1 MEKSLTP
8 TQPSKIQEKLKTIKD
23 TIKKTYTKEQA
34 AAMNP
39 LALAYIGDGIFS
51 DLIRKYLLGCGH
63 QNVNFMTKTSIN
75 YVRASAQAQII
86 RVLLPELS
94 ESEERMVKR
103 GRNTASQVPKNAN
116 PSDYRYATGF
126 ETLIGYLFLC
136 GETDRMDELVY
147 KSIAVINHQSSKK

>member
-1 MEKSLTP
+1 MEKSLTLTPEP
-8 TQPSKIQEKLKTIKD
+8 TENLKTIKA
-23 TIKKTYTKEQA
+23 TIDRHYTREQA

-39 LALAYIGDGIFS
+39 LALAYLGDGIYS
-51 DLIRKYLLGCGH
+51 DMIRKYLLGCGH
-63 QNVNFMTKTSIN
+63 QNVNFMTKTAIH

-86 RVLLPELS
+86 RELLPQLTEA
-94 ESEERMVKR
+94 EQRIFKR

-136 GETDRMDELVY
+136 GETERMNALIVQ
-147 KSIAVINHQSSKK
+147 SIAIINQSLN

>member
-1 MEKSLTP
+1 MEKSLTLTPEP
-8 TQPSKIQEKLKTIKD
+8 TENLKTIKA
-23 TIKKTYTKEQA
+23 TIEKSYTIEQA

-39 LALAYIGDGIFS
+39 LALAYLGDGIYS
-51 DLIRKYLLGCGH
+51 DMIRKYLLGCGH
-63 QNVNFMTKTSIN
+63 QNVNFMTKTSIH

-86 RVLLPELS
+86 RELLPQLTEA
-94 ESEERMVKR
+94 EQRIFKR

-136 GETDRMDELVY
+136 GETERMNALIVQ
-147 KSIAVINHQSSKK
+147 SIAIINQSLN

>member
-1 MEKSLTP
+1 MEKSLTLTPEP
-8 TQPSKIQEKLKTIKD
+8 TENLKTIKA
-23 TIKKTYTKEQA
+23 TIEKSYTIEQA

-39 LALAYIGDGIFS
+39 LALAYLGDGIYS
-51 DLIRKYLLGCGH
+51 DMIRKYLLGCGH
-63 QNVNFMTKTSIN
+63 QNANFMTKTSIH

-86 RVLLPELS
+86 RELLPELT
-94 ESEERMVKR
+94 EAEQRIFKR

-136 GETDRMDELVY
+136 GETERMNALIVQ
-147 KSIAVINHQSSKK
+147 SIAIINQSLN

>member
-1 MEKSLTP
+1 MEKSLIP
-8 TQPSKIQEKLKTIKD
+8 EQPSESLENLKTIKD
-23 TIKKTYTKEQA
+23 TIAKSYTREQA

-39 LALAYIGDGIFS
+39 LALAYVGDGIYS

-75 YVRASAQAQII
+75 YVRASAQAQIVH
-86 RVLLPELS
+86 VLLPELT
-94 ESEERMVKR
+94 EAEERMVKR

-126 ETLIGYLFLC
+126 ETLIGFLYLC
-136 GETDRMDELVY
+136 GETDRMDELVI
-147 KSIAVINHQSSKK
+147 KSIAIINQQ

>member
-8 TQPSKIQEKLKTIKD
+8 TLQNTDNLETIKT
-23 TIKKTYTKEQA
+23 TIEKSYTIEQA

-51 DLIRKYLLGCGH
+51 DQIRKYLLGCGH
-63 QNVNFMTKTSIN
+63 QNVNFMTKTSIS

-86 RVLLPELS
+86 RALLPQLS
-94 ESEERMVKR
+94 EAEERMVKR

-116 PSDYRYATGF
+116 PTDYRYATGF

-136 GETDRMDELVY
+136 GETERMKNLIY
-147 KSIAVINHQSSKK
+147 QSIDVINQLNIK

>member
-8 TQPSKIQEKLKTIKD
+8 TLQNTDNLETIKT
-23 TIKKTYTKEQA
+23 TIEKSYTIEQA

-86 RVLLPELS
+86 RALLPQLS
-94 ESEERMVKR
+94 EAEERMVKR

-116 PSDYRYATGF
+116 PADYRYATGF

-136 GETDRMDELVY
+136 GESERMKNLIY
-147 KSIAVINHQSSKK
+147 QSIDVINQLNIK

>member
-8 TQPSKIQEKLKTIKD
+8 TLQNTDNLETIKT
-23 TIKKTYTKEQA
+23 TIEKSYTIEQA

-51 DLIRKYLLGCGH
+51 DQIRKYLLGCGH
-63 QNVNFMTKTSIN
+63 QNVNFMTKTSIS

-86 RVLLPELS
+86 RALLPQLS
-94 ESEERMVKR
+94 EAEERMVKR

-136 GETDRMDELVY
+136 GESERMKNLIY
-147 KSIAVINHQSSKK
+147 QSIDVINQLNIK

>member
-8 TQPSKIQEKLKTIKD
+8 TPPSPDNLDIIKATIEKSYTI
-23 TIKKTYTKEQA
+23 EQA

-51 DLIRKYLLGCGH
+51 DLIRKYLLSCGH
-63 QNVNFMTKTSIN
+63 QNVNFMTKTSIS
-75 YVRASAQAQII
+75 YVRASAQAHIV
-86 RVLLPELS
+86 RALLPELS
-94 ESEERMVKR
+94 EAEERMVKR

-116 PSDYRYATGF
+116 PADYRYATGF

-136 GETDRMDELVY
+136 GETERMKNLIY
-147 KSIAVINHQSSKK
+147 QSIDVINNLAIK

>member
-8 TQPSKIQEKLKTIKD
+8 ETSDRLKAIQATID
-23 TIKKTYTKEQA
+23 THYTREQA

-63 QNVNFMTKTSIN
+63 QNVNVMTKTSIC
-75 YVRASAQAQII
+75 YVRASAQAQIV
-86 RVLLPELS
+86 RTLLPELS
-94 ESEERMVKR
+94 ETEERMVKR

-136 GETDRMDELVY
+136 GEVKRMNSRL
-147 KSIAVINHQSSKK
+147 SLIHI

>member
-8 TQPSKIQEKLKTIKD
+8 TLQNTDNLETIKT
-23 TIKKTYTKEQA
+23 TIEKSYTIEQA

-63 QNVNFMTKTSIN
+63 QNVNFMTKTSIS

-86 RVLLPELS
+86 RALLPQLS
-94 ESEERMVKR
+94 EAEERMVKR

-116 PSDYRYATGF
+116 SADYRYATGF

-136 GETDRMDELVY
+136 GESERMKNLIY
-147 KSIAVINHQSSKK
+147 QSIDVINQLNIK

>member
-8 TQPSKIQEKLKTIKD
+8 EPPNPDKLETIKA
-23 TIKKTYTKEQA
+23 TIEKSYTIEQA

-39 LALAYIGDGIFS
+39 LALAYLGDGIYS
-51 DLIRKYLLGCGH
+51 DMIRKYLLGCGH
-63 QNVNFMTKTSIN
+63 QNVNLMTKTSIR

-86 RVLLPELS
+86 RELIPQLS
-94 ESEERMVKR
+94 EAEERMVKR

-136 GETDRMDELVY
+136 GETERM
-147 KSIAVINHQSSKK
+147 KSLIYQSIDVINQLNVK

>member
-1 MEKSLTP
+1 MEKSLTSTP
-8 TQPSKIQEKLKTIKD
+8 QNAENLNTIKS
-23 TIKKTYTKEQA
+23 TIERNYTIEQV

-63 QNVNFMTKTSIN
+63 QNVNLMTKTSIS

-86 RVLLPELS
+86 RQLLPQLS
-94 ESEERMVKR
+94 EAEERMVKR

-136 GETDRMDELVY
+136 GETDRMKNLIY
-147 KSIAVINHQSSKK
+147 QSIDVINTLDAR

>member
-8 TQPSKIQEKLKTIKD
+8 TLQNTDNLEAIKATIEKS
-23 TIKKTYTKEQA
+23 YTVEQA

-39 LALAYIGDGIFS
+39 LALAYLGDGIFS

-63 QNVNFMTKTSIN
+63 QNVNFMTKTSIS

-86 RVLLPELS
+86 RALLPQLS
-94 ESEERMVKR
+94 EAEERMVKR

-116 PSDYRYATGF
+116 PADYRYATGF

-136 GETDRMDELVY
+136 GESERMKNLIY
-147 KSIAVINHQSSKK
+147 QSIDVINQLNIK

>member
-1 MEKSLTP
+1 MEKSLTL
-8 TQPSKIQEKLKTIKD
+8 TLQNTDNLETIKT
-23 TIKKTYTKEQA
+23 TIEKSYTIEQA

-51 DLIRKYLLGCGH
+51 DQIRKYLLGCGH
-63 QNVNFMTKTSIN
+63 QNVNFMTKTSIS

-86 RVLLPELS
+86 RALLPQLS
-94 ESEERMVKR
+94 EAEERMVKR

-136 GETDRMDELVY
+136 GEDERMKTLIY
-147 KSIAVINHQSSKK
+147 QSIDVINQLNIK

>member
-1 MEKSLTP
+1 MEKSLTLTP
-8 TQPSKIQEKLKTIKD
+8 ELTENIKTIKD
-23 TIKKTYTKEQA
+23 TIDRHYTREQA

-51 DLIRKYLLGCGH
+51 DQIRKYLLGCGH
-63 QNVNFMTKTSIN
+63 QNVNFMTKTSIS

-86 RVLLPELS
+86 RALLPQLS
-94 ESEERMVKR
+94 EAEERMVKR

-116 PSDYRYATGF
+116 SADYRYATGF

-136 GETDRMDELVY
+136 GESERMKNLIY
-147 KSIAVINHQSSKK
+147 QSIDVINQLNIK

>member
-8 TQPSKIQEKLKTIKD
+8 TLQNTDNLETIKT
-23 TIKKTYTKEQA
+23 TIEKSYTIEQA

-39 LALAYIGDGIFS
+39 LALAYLGDGIFS

-63 QNVNFMTKTSIN
+63 QNVNFMTKTSIS

-86 RVLLPELS
+86 RALLPQLS
-94 ESEERMVKR
+94 EAEERMVKR

-116 PSDYRYATGF
+116 PADYRYATGF

-136 GETDRMDELVY
+136 GESERMKNLIY
-147 KSIAVINHQSSKK
+147 QSIDVINQLNIK

>member
-8 TQPSKIQEKLKTIKD
+8 TSISENSDRLKTIQA
-23 TIKKTYTKEQA
+23 TIEKSYTIEQA

-63 QNVNFMTKTSIN
+63 QNVNFMTKTSIS

-86 RVLLPELS
+86 RELLPQLS
-94 ESEERMVKR
+94 EAEERMVKR
-103 GRNTASQVPKNAN
+103 GRNTASQVPKNAH

-136 GETDRMDELVY
+136 GETERMKNLVY
-147 KSIAVINHQSSKK
+147 QSIDVINNLDTK

>member
-1 MEKSLTP
+1 MEKSLTSPP
-8 TQPSKIQEKLKTIKD
+8 TPKTTEPLKLIKD
-23 TIKKTYTKEQA
+23 TLEKSYTIEQA

-63 QNVNFMTKTSIN
+63 QNVNFMTKTSIT
-75 YVRASAQAQII
+75 YVRASAQAQIV
-86 RVLLPELS
+86 RALLPELS
-94 ESEERMVKR
+94 ETEERMVKR

-136 GETDRMDELVY
+136 GETERMNELIV
-147 KSIAVINHQSSKK
+147 KSIDIINHLVSVK

>member
-1 MEKSLTP
+1 MEKSLTLTPEP
-8 TQPSKIQEKLKTIKD
+8 TENLKTIKA
-23 TIKKTYTKEQA
+23 TIDRHYTREQA

-39 LALAYIGDGIFS
+39 LALAYLGDGIYS
-51 DLIRKYLLGCGH
+51 DMIRKYLLGCGH
-63 QNVNFMTKTSIN
+63 QNVNFMTKTAIH

-86 RVLLPELS
+86 RELLPELT
-94 ESEERMVKR
+94 EAEQRMVKR

-136 GETDRMDELVY
+136 GETERMNALIVQ
-147 KSIAVINHQSSKK
+147 SIAIINQSLN

>member
-1 MEKSLTP
+1 MEKSLILTP
-8 TQPSKIQEKLKTIKD
+8 ELTENIKTIKD
-23 TIKKTYTKEQA
+23 TIDRHYTREQA

-39 LALAYIGDGIFS
+39 LALAYLGDGIFS

-63 QNVNFMTKTSIN
+63 QNVNFMTKTSIS

-86 RVLLPELS
+86 RALLPQLS
-94 ESEERMVKR
+94 EAEERMVKR

-116 PSDYRYATGF
+116 PADYRYATGF

-136 GETDRMDELVY
+136 GESERMKNLIY
-147 KSIAVINHQSSKK
+147 QSIDVINQLNIK

>member
-1 MEKSLTP
+1 MEKSLTNADNLEAIKA
-8 TQPSKIQEKLKTIKD
+8 TIEKSYTI
-23 TIKKTYTKEQA
+23 EQA

-63 QNVNFMTKTSIN
+63 QNVNLMTKTSIS

-86 RVLLPELS
+86 RALLPQLS
-94 ESEERMVKR
+94 ETEERMVKR

-136 GETDRMDELVY
+136 GETERMKKLIY
-147 KSIAVINHQSSKK
+147 QSIDVINQLDVK

>member
-8 TQPSKIQEKLKTIKD
+8 TLQNTDNLETIKT
-23 TIKKTYTKEQA
+23 TIEKSYTIEQA

-51 DLIRKYLLGCGH
+51 DQIRKYLLGCGH
-63 QNVNFMTKTSIN
+63 QNVNFMTKTSIS

-86 RVLLPELS
+86 RALLPQLS
-94 ESEERMVKR
+94 EAEERMVKR

-116 PSDYRYATGF
+116 PADYRYATGF

-136 GETDRMDELVY
+136 GESERMKNLIY
-147 KSIAVINHQSSKK
+147 QSIDVINQMNIK

>member
-8 TQPSKIQEKLKTIKD
+8 ENSDNLKTIKATID
-23 TIKKTYTKEQA
+23 THYTREQA

-63 QNVNFMTKTSIN
+63 QNVNFMTKTSIS

-86 RVLLPELS
+86 RTLLPELS
-94 ESEERMVKR
+94 DTEERMVKR

-126 ETLIGYLFLC
+126 ETLLGYLFLC
-136 GETDRMDELVY
+136 GEVERMENLIY
-147 KSIAVINHQSSKK
+147 QSIDVINNLNKA

>member
-8 TQPSKIQEKLKTIKD
+8 TLQNTDNLETIKT
-23 TIKKTYTKEQA
+23 TIEKIYTIEQA

-51 DLIRKYLLGCGH
+51 DQIRKYLLGCGH
-63 QNVNFMTKTSIN
+63 QNVNFMTKTSIS

-86 RVLLPELS
+86 RALLPQLS
-94 ESEERMVKR
+94 EAEERMVKR

-116 PSDYRYATGF
+116 PADYRYATGF

-136 GETDRMDELVY
+136 GESERMKNLIY
-147 KSIAVINHQSSKK
+147 QSIDVINQLNIK

>member
-1 MEKSLTP
+1 MEKSLIP
-8 TQPSKIQEKLKTIKD
+8 TLPNADNLETIKA
-23 TIKKTYTKEQA
+23 TIEKSYTIEQA

-63 QNVNFMTKTSIN
+63 QNVNFMTKTSIS
-75 YVRASAQAQII
+75 YVRASAQAQIV
-86 RVLLPELS
+86 RELLPELS
-94 ESEERMVKR
+94 ETEERMVKR

-116 PSDYRYATGF
+116 PADYRYATGF

-136 GETDRMDELVY
+136 GETERM
-147 KSIAVINHQSSKK
+147 KSLIYQSIDVINKLNTK

>member
-8 TQPSKIQEKLKTIKD
+8 IPPNTDNLDLIKATIEKSFTI
-23 TIKKTYTKEQA
+23 EQA

-51 DLIRKYLLGCGH
+51 DQIRKYLLGCGH
-63 QNVNFMTKTSIN
+63 QNVNFMTKTSIS

-86 RVLLPELS
+86 RALLPQLS
-94 ESEERMVKR
+94 EAEERMVKR

-116 PSDYRYATGF
+116 PADYRYATGF

-136 GETDRMDELVY
+136 GESERMKNLIY
-147 KSIAVINHQSSKK
+147 QSIDVINQLNIK

>member
-8 TQPSKIQEKLKTIKD
+8 TPENSDRLKTIQA
-23 TIKKTYTKEQA
+23 TIEKSYTIEQA

-51 DLIRKYLLGCGH
+51 DLVRKYLLGCGH
-63 QNVNFMTKTSIN
+63 QNVNLMTKTSIS

-86 RVLLPELS
+86 RQLLPELS
-94 ESEERMVKR
+94 EVEERMVKR

-136 GETDRMDELVY
+136 GKTERMKSLVY
-147 KSIAVINHQSSKK
+147 QSIDVINNLDTK